1 MQTCIYICLFI
12 YSNVF
17 KVWFWFSLWKWNRRW
32 GALEGCVTSLQKAN
46 KNICSV
52 VGFDFSLFC
61 CVRKNTIHYLQCLG
75 AETSYWYLQ
84 HCGLEFLLWFLFFHV
99 GVGLSW
105 LCCQFIFLRC
115 CLHLSCSTPPKN
127 GKSKQKQ
134 QKHKA
139 TQPRNQK
146 PQE

>member
-1 MQTCIYICLFI
+1 MYIYICLFI

-32 GALEGCVTSLQKAN
+32 GAVERCVTSLQKAN
-46 KNICSV
+46 KKHMFGCWLRFLPV
-52 VGFDFSLFC
+52 LLC
-61 CVRKNTIHYLQCLG
+61 EKKHYLQCLG

-105 LCCQFIFLRC
+105 LCCPFIFLRC
-115 CLHLSCSTPPKN
+115 CLHLGCSTPPKN

-134 QKHKA
+134 QKHRA

>member
-1 MQTCIYICLFI
+1 MCKHVYIYICLFI

-17 KVWFWFSLWKWNRRW
+17 KVWFWFSLEMEQEVGSIGRVRHLSPKSKQKHKF
-32 GALEGCVTSLQKAN
+32 GCWLRFLPVLLCEK
-46 KNICSV
+46 K
-52 VGFDFSLFC
+52 
-61 CVRKNTIHYLQCLG
+61 HYLQCLG

-134 QKHKA
+134 QKHRA

>member
-1 MQTCIYICLFI
+1 MVL
-12 YSNVF
+12 VL
-17 KVWFWFSLWKWNRRW
+17 SLEMEQGVGSIGRVRHLSPIRK
-32 GALEGCVTSLQKAN
+32 QKHM
-46 KNICSV
+46 
-52 VGFDFSLFC
+52 FC
-61 CVRKNTIHYLQCLG
+61 CWLRFLPVLLCEKKHYLQCFG

-84 HCGLEFLLWFLFFHV
+84 HSGLEFLLWFLFFHV
-99 GVGLSW
+99 GIGLSW
-105 LCCQFIFLRC
+105 LCCPFIFLRC
-115 CLHLSCSTPPKN
+115 CLHLSCSTPPKH